1 MHRTATPPS
10 KAPIVGRLT
19 GQTEMTTIANQTDL
33 QPISEDELRQAL
45 EDLIRETIEA
55 NGGK

>member
-1 MHRTATPPS
+1 
-10 KAPIVGRLT
+10 
-19 GQTEMTTIANQTDL
+19 MTTIANQTDL